1 VAMKALLALFVF
13 SCVFASVPEDG
24 ELSTYSFP
32 QYVKD
37 FSKIYSKEEYE
48 IHEHIF
54 EVRLADIIHHN
65 SLSSQRYKKG
75 VNKFTD
81 MTDSEFKAYRGY
93 NPRMSAALFASPDQ
107 PCVQQPL
114 PTYPN
119 DLPASIDWR
128 TAKPAVLTPVK
139 DQGQCGSC
147 WAFATAETV
156 ESALALAT
164 GGNLTVLSPQ
174 NVVSCTVNP
183 DNCGGSGGC
192 NGAIAELG
200 FNYIKD
206 NGIATETNWPYKAV
220 TGECDETSHTK
231 VATVGGCVKLV
242 ENNYTDLLA
251 AVATIGP
258 IAVSVDASTWNS
270 YSKGIYDA
278 CDKEKTMDIDH
289 AVQLVGY
296 GTESGTDYWIVRNS
310 WGPNWGEAGFI
321 RLLRHSD
328 GGDSWCKAD
337 TTPSDGNGCDG
348 GPSTITVCGDCGIWF
363 DSSYPTGA
371 KYL

>member
-1 VAMKALLALFVF
+1 LLVAFLVV
-13 SCVFASVPEDG
+13 SCVFANVPEN
-24 ELSTYSFP
+24 LKTYTFK
-32 QYVKD
+32 QYVHD
-37 FSKIYSKEEYE
+37 FNKIYSSEEYR
-48 IHEHIF
+48 IHEEIF
-54 EVRLADIIHHN
+54 ELQLAEIIRHN
-65 SLSSQRYKKG
+65 SLPNQRYQKG

-81 MTDSEFKAYRGY
+81 MTEAEFKSFRGY
-93 NPRMSAALFASPDQ
+93 SPRMSAALFASPDQ
-107 PCVQQPL
+107 PCVQQALPSYPDPL
-114 PTYPN
+114 PV
-119 DLPASIDWR
+119 SVDWR
-128 TAKPAVLTPVK
+128 TSKPPVLTPVK

-164 GGNLTVLSPQ
+164 GNLTVLSPQ
-174 NVVSCTVNP
+174 NVVSCTPNP

-200 FNYIKD
+200 FTYVKNS
-206 NGIATETNWPYKAV
+206 GIATEADWPYKAI
-220 TGECDETSHTK
+220 TGQCDEAAHIK

-242 ENNYTDLLA
+242 ENNYTDLLT

-278 CDKEKTMDIDH
+278 CDKEKDMDIDH

-310 WGPNWGEAGFI
+310 WGPNWGENGFI

-328 GGDSWCKAD
+328 GGDSWCKKD

-363 DSSYPTGA
+363 DSSFPTGA